1 MILTC
6 FLHFLYYLYYRTVF
20 KCGAYMKNIQA
31 TAEYAG
37 RINNLKEVQDFSQLI
52 EFILPYGLAKV
63 YMTGNRRW
71 SFLEKKKTQKKALAL
86 LMNRI
91 IRRFAFNAWDVKTS
105 NGGFIEDFHT
115 MPIIGII
122 DVLSTEYAIQEGYV
136 SKESSFA
143 LSTFKLCGEG
153 IISSDL
159 KSRIERLHILKSR
172 RERNLT
178 PLTKKNSGEPN
189 LYEIAVKT
197 LYELE
202 ESLINDK
209 SAKEHN

>member
-1 MILTC
+1 M
-6 FLHFLYYLYYRTVF
+6 VF
-20 KCGAYMKNIQA
+20 SG
-31 TAEYAG
+31 
-37 RINNLKEVQDFSQLI
+37 
-52 EFILPYGLAKV
+52 
-63 YMTGNRRW
+63 
-71 SFLEKKKTQKKALAL
+71 EKKDAKKALAL

-178 PLTKKNSGEPN
+178 PLTKKKQRRTKPLRNCRKD
-189 LYEIAVKT
+189 I
-197 LYELE
+197 
-202 ESLINDK
+202 I
-209 SAKEHN
+209 